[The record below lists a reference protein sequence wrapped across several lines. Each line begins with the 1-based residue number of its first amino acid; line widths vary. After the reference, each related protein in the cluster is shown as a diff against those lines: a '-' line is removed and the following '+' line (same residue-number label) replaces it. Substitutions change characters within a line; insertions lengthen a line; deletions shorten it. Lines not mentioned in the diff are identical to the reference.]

1 MERKLAF
8 LFATVFCTSAFCQ
21 DVQVL
26 LSLENGKTT
35 YRSGEPIRLVLSF
48 TALRGNYMLNTV
60 AGKPMSPLDEI
71 AITPETGVNHWL
83 DDYSG
88 GHRFQ
93 SDGFGVTN
101 LSVTPLPVVLVLNDC
116 LRIDG
121 PATYTVRIT
130 THRVLP
136 GPMGAAD
143 LKPVPP
149 LTTNAVSF
157 TVTPMT
163 DDEERAEM
171 QRLTAARRLPPGINR
186 NDRVAM
192 QEADARQK
200 RADDALLYL
209 SGDVSTREKLR
220 QFLEARGYLL
230 NIEYALFMARNREL
244 VLDTLEKAL
253 RDPNVPPSGT
263 LFHAVVRLQELAP
276 KPGLTVDV
284 QQVWVAE
291 LIASLPQ
298 RTAGARAATLGTI
311 LQNLPE
317 DRAQASKI
325 LVGLRDAPITEFANG
340 YPLTMLVEYWDLFRD
355 PRLVSGLEGM
365 IRRYVKASGDFSGWL
380 ALQRLMELAPDRAR
394 PFVVAEVIK
403 PLRSNDFERTL
414 GILSG
419 LRDTPLPEVD
429 APLLAAIREQ
439 ATLERR
445 TFEVLA
451 QKGVLA
457 ARLATDAIYD
467 PLLAIYQTES
477 ARWQPEERA
486 GVLSYLARVHEPET
500 MPIIERELSAFGFG
514 PDQDYQAYM
523 FLNSLTQGYYSVR
536 IRALLAKRLEDDDAR
551 VVESVAPM
559 MGKRGGAEDRAL
571 LEKRLQRW
579 RDKWSGRESLA
590 SGNEGRLEMEL
601 VSALTSA
608 TAWKFSSAELESLRQ
623 GCLTELCRRSMP
635 QQ

>member
-1 MERKLAF
+1 MERKLVF
-8 LFATVFCTSAFCQ
+8 LFGTVFCASAFSQ

-48 TALRGNYMLNTV
+48 TALRGNYLLNTGT
-60 AGKPMSPLDEI
+60 GKPMSPVDEI
-71 AITPETGVNHWL
+71 AITPETGVNRWL

-88 GHRFQ
+88 SHRFWP
-93 SDGFGVTN
+93 DGIPVTN
-101 LSVTPLPVVLVLNDC
+101 LSATPFPLVLVLNDC

-143 LKPVPP
+143 LTPVPP
-149 LTTNAVSF
+149 LITNAVTFS
-157 TVTPMT
+157 VTPMT
-163 DDEERAEM
+163 DEEEQAEM
-171 QRLTAARRLPPGINR
+171 QRLTAARRLMNGVNR
-186 NDRVAM
+186 NDRAAM
-192 QEADARQK
+192 QEADAHQK
-200 RADDALLYL
+200 RLDDELSYL

-220 QFLEARGYLL
+220 QLLVPRGSLP
-230 NIEYALFMARNREL
+230 NGEYALFMARNREL
-244 VLDTLEKAL
+244 VLGTLEEAL
-253 RDPNVPPSGT
+253 RDPSVVPSGV
-263 LFHAVVRLQELAP
+263 LHAAIRLRELAS

-284 QQVWVAE
+284 QQAWVAE

-298 RTAGARAATLGTI
+298 RTAQARIATLATI
-311 LQNLPE
+311 LQNLPK

-325 LVGLRDAPITEFANG
+325 LVGLRDALITEVANG

-365 IRRYVKASGDFSGWL
+365 IRRYQQASGEFSGWL

-394 PFVVAEVIK
+394 PFVVAEVIR
-403 PLRSNDFERTL
+403 PQRSNDFERTL

-419 LRDTPLPEVD
+419 LKDTPLPEVD
-429 APLLAAIREQ
+429 RPLLAAIREQ
-439 ATLERR
+439 AALERR
-445 TFEVLA
+445 TFQVLA

-467 PLLAIYQTES
+467 PLLAIYRTES

-486 GVLSYLARVHEPET
+486 AVLSYLARVHEPET
-500 MPIIERELSAFGFG
+500 MPVIERELGAFGFG

-523 FLNSLTQGYYSVR
+523 FLNSLSQGYYSAR
-536 IRALLAKRLEDDDAR
+536 IRSLLAKRLESDDPHVA
-551 VVESVAPM
+551 ESAASM
-559 MGKRGGAEDRAL
+559 MGKRGGAEDRTL
-571 LEKRLQRW
+571 LEKRLRRW
-579 RDKWSGRESLA
+579 RDTWQGRESSA
-590 SGNEGRLEMEL
+590 SGNENRLESQL
-601 VSALTSA
+601 VSALTRA
-608 TAWKFSSAELESLRQ
+608 TAWKLSSAELESLRQ
-623 GCLTELCRRSMP
+623 GCLTEMCRASIP
-635 QQ
+635 KQ